1 MFVGQ
6 VSGPA
11 GAHLVGRG
19 VCRPGQRS
27 AIWHKDRDR
36 AGMDRPAAQR
46 QPTWLMT
53 RQMRYFSLFNSA

>member
-11 GAHLVGRG
+11 GAHLVAGG

-36 AGMDRPAAQR
+36 AGVNGPAA
-46 QPTWLMT
+46 
-53 RQMRYFSLFNSA
+53 

>member
-36 AGMDRPAAQR
+36 AGVNGQAA
-46 QPTWLMT
+46 
-53 RQMRYFSLFNSA
+53 